1 MIDLSKP
8 WPLGL
13 DRRTWWRFALAFVG
27 LLAIVVWFDPWFSR
41 AAQAWPHPVNDF
53 LGAITDYGVSD
64 WVLIPSL
71 VLLVVTGF
79 CAFLIRKR
87 GPHLALVEMT
97 QLYAFLFV
105 GVGLPGLVS
114 NLIKRAIGRGRPHLL
129 DQVGQLNFQ
138 NIFNDWTYQSFPS
151 GHTTTAFALAFV
163 IGFLSRRWLWPMLAV
178 AAVVG
183 VSRVAVG
190 AHYPTDV
197 LGGLVV
203 GTLGAYAVRNFFAAR
218 GWLFQPRPDGTI
230 ALRPFP
236 ATRRL
241 IRSQRKPQPR

>member
-13 DRRTWWRFALAFVG
+13 GRRTWWRFALAFAA
-27 LLAIVVWFDPWFSR
+27 LLVVVVWFDPWFSR
-41 AAQAWPHPVNDF
+41 TAQAWPKPVNDA
-53 LGAITDYGVSD
+53 LAAITDYGVSD

-71 VLLVVTGF
+71 VLLIVTAIF
-79 CAFLIRKR
+79 ALLIRKR
-87 GPHLALVEMT
+87 APHLALVEMT
-97 QLYAFLFV
+97 RLYAFLFV
-105 GVGLPGLVS
+105 GVGLPGLLS
-114 NLIKRAIGRGRPHLL
+114 NLIKRVIGRGRPHLL
-129 DQVGQLNFQ
+129 DQVGQFNFQ
-138 NIFNDWTYQSFPS
+138 NVFNDWTYQSFPS

-163 IGFLSRRWLWPMLAV
+163 IGFVSRRWLLPLLLV

-197 LGGLVV
+197 LGGIVV

-218 GWLFQPRPDGTI
+218 GWLFQFRADGTI
-230 ALRPFP
+230 ALRPFA

-241 IRSQRKPQPR
+241 VRSRRKPQPR

>member
-13 DRRTWWRFALAFVG
+13 NRRTWWRFALAVLV
-27 LLAIVVWFDPWFSR
+27 LLALVVWFDPWFSR
-41 AAQAWPHPVNDF
+41 TAQAWPRPVNDV
-53 LGAITDYGVSD
+53 LAVITDYGLSD

-71 VLLVVTGF
+71 ALMLLCG
-79 CAFLIRKR
+79 AFAVLIRKR

-97 QLYAFLFV
+97 QLYGFIFV
-105 GVGLPGLVS
+105 GVGLPGLLT
-114 NLIKRAIGRGRPHLL
+114 NLVKRLIGRGRPHLL
-129 DQVGQLNFQ
+129 EQVGHLNFE

-151 GHTTTAFALAFV
+151 GHTTTAVALAFV
-163 IGFLSRRWLWPMLAV
+163 IGFLSRRWLWPLLTV
-178 AAVVG
+178 AAVVA

-197 LGGLVV
+197 IGGAVV
-203 GTLGAYAVRNFFAAR
+203 GMLGAYAVRNFFVAR
-218 GWLFQPRPDGTI
+218 SWLFEERPGGSI
-230 ALRPFP
+230 GLRGFA

-241 IRSQRKPQPR
+241 IRSSKAQAR

>member
-13 DRRTWWRFALAFVG
+13 NRRTWWRFALAFVA
-27 LLAIVVWFDPWFSR
+27 LLGVVVWFDPWFSR
-41 AAQAWPHPVNDF
+41 TLQAWPKPVNDF
-53 LGAITDYGVSD
+53 MADITDYGLSD

-71 VLLVVTGF
+71 VLLVITGLF
-79 CAFLIRKR
+79 AVLIRKR

-105 GVGLPGLVS
+105 GVGLPGLIS
-114 NLIKRAIGRGRPHLL
+114 NLMKRAIGRGRPHLL
-129 DQVGQLNFQ
+129 DQVGSLNFE
-138 NIFNDWTYQSFPS
+138 NFFNDWTYQSFPS

-163 IGFLSRRWLWPMLAV
+163 IGFLSKRWLLPLVIV

-197 LGGLVV
+197 LGGIVV
-203 GTLGAYAVRNFFAAR
+203 GTLGAYAVRNVFAAR
-218 GWLFQPRPDGTI
+218 GWLFQYRPDGTI
-230 ALRPFP
+230 GLRRFA
-236 ATRRL
+236 ATKRL
-241 IRSQRKPQPR
+241 IRSRKKPQAR